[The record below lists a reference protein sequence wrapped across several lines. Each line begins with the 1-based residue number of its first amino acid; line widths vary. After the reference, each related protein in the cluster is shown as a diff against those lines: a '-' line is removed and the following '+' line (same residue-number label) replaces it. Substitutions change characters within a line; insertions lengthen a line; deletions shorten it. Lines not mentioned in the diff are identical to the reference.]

1 MAFFI
6 SFLAGVI
13 LFYSFHYF
21 PFTSSLIFFL
31 SLVLLIFKKRY
42 LLIPVLVFGVL
53 YAFFRYAPE
62 TDFSNIRG
70 KEIIVSGVFS
80 SDAVTTPTG
89 KFIQEFRVSSGAAKE
104 TGKQLREIEER
115 DIFIFSDSE
124 FAVGNRYEIAVKIG
138 RDNRKFNP
146 GMTENNNLY
155 ANLVGVNDL
164 RGGKKSVWAVFE
176 DARARLNRHIS
187 DNFNDDSGALVS
199 AITTGNRGNMSD
211 NLKDAFN
218 STGLAHILSI
228 SGTHFGIF
236 SVLLFGIFRFAIKFL
251 PYSLLQRITLYV
263 TPSQGAAVLCLPF
276 MLAYLALSGWSI
288 PAVRSFIMISLFLIG
303 LLIGR
308 KRFWL
313 NSLLF
318 AAFLI
323 VLWNPEALFSL
334 SFQLS
339 FLAVL
344 FIGFSIGYEKDKD
357 NPEAQDSRGAD
368 EQKLLPH
375 FFASAIRILRASVL
389 LTFAASMG
397 TAPLVAYHFHYFSV
411 ISPLSNLLITPLIGF
426 VLLPLSLIS
435 SFVFFF
441 TGHYMFGSL
450 VEVVADITVY
460 LVRFMAEF
468 QLSDIKIPAFPLFA
482 AIIFYAGFVFYFFVS
497 KKKPVPV
504 ITSLLM
510 IVYLS
515 AHIFLRGGEMGITY
529 LDVGQGDGAVI
540 ELPDKKVVVMDAGKS
555 GREVSAFLK
564 YLGMKSIDALVLSHA
579 DSDHAG
585 GTDYLKA
592 HFKVKEMWDSG
603 RIIYQEGNSTGI
615 VRRILER
622 GDVIEGEGYKMY
634 VLHPYKEFYTMN
646 GDSNN
651 GGNNSSLVLKIEGS
665 KKSFLFT
672 GDIEEEAQED
682 IIHLGKWLKS
692 DVVKIPHHGGKTSA
706 YKPFYDAA
714 SPEIAVISVGRDNA
728 HGHPHQETLEMLSN
742 VRSNPPTPPLL
753 RGGGGI
759 ASVTKVYRTDTN
771 GAVKITEKDGR
782 LEVKT
787 YKDFRFSKTKTFAG
801 EVKNIERLFKV
812 W

>member
-1 MAFFI
+1 MVFFI

-13 LFYSFHYF
+13 LFYLFHYF
-21 PFTSSLIFFL
+21 PFTSSIIFFL
-31 SLVLLIFKKRY
+31 FLAGLIFKKRY

-62 TDFSNIRG
+62 PDFSNIRG
-70 KEIIVSGVFS
+70 KEIMASGAFG
-80 SDAVTTPTG
+80 SDAVLTSTG
-89 KFIQEFRVSSGAAKE
+89 KFIQEFHVSSAVAKD
-104 TGKQLREIEER
+104 TGEQLREIEGKG
-115 DIFIFSDSE
+115 ISIFSDSE
-124 FAVGNRYEIAVKIG
+124 FERGRVYEIAVKIG

-155 ANLVGVNDL
+155 ANLIEVRGL
-164 RGGKKSVWAVFE
+164 GGGKKSIWTVFE
-176 DARARLNRHIS
+176 DARAKLNRHIS

-199 AITTGNRGNMSD
+199 AITTGHRGNMSD
-211 NLKDAFN
+211 GLREAFN

-236 SVLLFGIFRFAIKFL
+236 SVLLFGVFRLIIKFL

-263 TPSQGAAVLCLPF
+263 TPSQGAGGLSLPF
-276 MLAYLALSGWSI
+276 MLGYLALSGWSI

-318 AAFLI
+318 AAFVI

-344 FIGFSIGYEKDKD
+344 FIGFSIDYEKDKEH
-357 NPEAQDSRGAD
+357 PEAQESKGAE
-368 EQKLLPH
+368 EQKFLPR
-375 FFASAIRILRASVL
+375 FFASALRILRASVL
-389 LTFAASMG
+389 LTLAASLG

-435 SFVFFF
+435 SFIFLF

-450 VEVVADITVY
+450 VAIITDVTVY
-460 LVRFMAEF
+460 LVRFMSGLPF
-468 QLSDIKIPAFPLFA
+468 SDIKIPAFPLFA
-482 AIIFYAGFVFYFFVS
+482 VIIFYAGFVFYFFVS
-497 KKKPVPV
+497 KKKLVPV

-510 IVYLS
+510 IAYLS

-529 LDVGQGDGAVI
+529 LDVGQGDGAVV
-540 ELPDKKVVVMDAGKS
+540 ELPDKKVVVMDTGKS
-555 GREVSAFLK
+555 GREAAAFLK

-585 GTDYLKA
+585 GADYLEA

-603 RIIYQEGNSTGI
+603 RIIYPEGNSTGI

-622 GDVIEGEGYKMY
+622 GDVVEGKGYKIY
-634 VLHPYKEFYTMN
+634 VFHPYREFYSMSS
-646 GDSNN
+646 DSDN
-651 GGNNSSLVLKIEGS
+651 GGNNSSLVLKIESASGGRNRT
-665 KKSFLFT
+665 FLFT

-692 DVVKIPHHGGKTSA
+692 DVLKVPHHGGRTSA
-706 YKPFYDAA
+706 YKPFYDVA
-714 SPEIAVISVGRDNA
+714 SPEIAVISAGRDNSF
-728 HGHPHQETLEMLSN
+728 GHPHQDTLEMLGSAK
-742 VRSNPPTPPLL
+742 
-753 RGGGGI
+753 I
-759 ASVTKVYRTDTN
+759 YRTDMN
-771 GAVKITEKDGR
+771 GAVKITEKDGS

-787 YKDFRFSKTKTFAG
+787 YRDYKFSKTKTLAG
-801 EVKNIERLFKV
+801 EIKNIKRLFEV

>member
-6 SFLAGVI
+6 SFLTCVI

-21 PFTSSLIFFL
+21 PFTSSIIFFL
-31 SLVLLIFKKRY
+31 SLGGLIFKKRY

-70 KEIIVSGVFS
+70 KEIIVSGEFS
-80 SDAVTTPTG
+80 PDAVLTSSG
-89 KFIQEFRVSSGAAKE
+89 KFIQEFHVSSAADEE
-104 TGKQLREIEER
+104 TGKALKEIEEK
-115 DIFIFSDSE
+115 DIFIFSDTE
-124 FAVGNRYEIAVKIG
+124 FEARRLYEIAVKIG

-146 GMTENNNLY
+146 GMAENNNLY
-155 ANLVGVNDL
+155 ANLIKVKDL

-176 DARARLNRHIS
+176 DARAKLNRYVTE
-187 DNFNDDSGALVS
+187 NFSADSGALVS
-199 AITTGNRGNMSD
+199 AITTGQRGNMSD
-211 NLKDAFN
+211 GLKDAFS

-236 SVLLFGIFRFAIKFL
+236 SVLLFGIFRLIIKFL

-263 TPSQGAAVLCLPF
+263 TPSQGAAVICLPF

-318 AAFLI
+318 AAFVI

-339 FLAVL
+339 FLAVM
-344 FIGFSIGYEKDKD
+344 FIGFSIVYEKDKE
-357 NPEAQDSRGAD
+357 NPEARESKGTD
-368 EQKLLPH
+368 EQKILSR
-375 FFASAIRILRASVL
+375 FFASALRILRASVL
-389 LTFAASMG
+389 LTLAASLG

-426 VLLPLSLIS
+426 VLLPLSLLS
-435 SFVFFF
+435 SFIFLF
-441 TGHYMFGSL
+441 TGHYIFGSL
-450 VEVVADITVY
+450 VEAVADITIY
-460 LVRFMAEF
+460 LVRFTAGLPF
-468 QLSDIKIPAFPLFA
+468 SDIKIPAFPLFA
-482 AIIFYAGFVFYFFVS
+482 VIIFYAGFVFYFFVS
-497 KKKPVPV
+497 KKKLVPV

-529 LDVGQGDGAVI
+529 LDVGQGDGAVV
-540 ELPDKKVVVMDAGKS
+540 ELPDKKVVVMDTGRS
-555 GREVSAFLK
+555 GREAAAFLK
-564 YLGMKSIDALVLSHA
+564 YLGREKIDALILSHA

-585 GTDYLKA
+585 GIDYLKA
-592 HFKVKEMWDSG
+592 RFKVKEMWDSG
-603 RIIYQEGNSTGI
+603 RIIYPEGNSTGI
-615 VRRILER
+615 VHRILER
-622 GDVIEGEGYKMY
+622 GDIIEGREYKIY
-634 VLHPYKEFYTMN
+634 VLHPYKEFYTMS
-646 GDSNN
+646 GDSDN

-672 GDIEEEAQED
+672 GDIEEEAEED

-692 DVVKIPHHGGKTSA
+692 DVIKVPHHGGRASA
-706 YKPFYDAA
+706 YQFFFDAV
-714 SPEIAVISVGRDNA
+714 SPEIAVISAGRDNA
-728 HGHPHQETLEMLSN
+728 FGHPHQDTLEMLE
-742 VRSNPPTPPLL
+742 
-753 RGGGGI
+753 GAKI
-759 ASVTKVYRTDTN
+759 YRTDIN

-787 YKDFRFSKTKTFAG
+787 CRGYRFSKTKNLAG
-801 EVKNIERLFKV
+801 EIKNIQRLFRV

>member
-21 PFTSSLIFFL
+21 PFTSSIIFFL
-31 SLVLLIFKKRY
+31 FLGGPIFKKRY
-42 LLIPVLVFGVL
+42 LLIPLLVFGVL

-70 KEIIVSGVFS
+70 KEIIVSGAFS
-80 SDAVTTPTG
+80 SDAVLTSSG
-89 KFIQEFRVSSGAAKE
+89 KFIQEFHVSSAADEE
-104 TGKQLREIEER
+104 TGKALKEIEEK
-115 DIFIFSDSE
+115 DIFIFSDTE
-124 FAVGNRYEIAVKIG
+124 FEARRLYEIAVKIG

-155 ANLVGVNDL
+155 ANLIEVKDL
-164 RGGKKSVWAVFE
+164 RGGKKSIWAVFE
-176 DARARLNRHIS
+176 DARAKLNRYVTE
-187 DNFNDDSGALVS
+187 NFSADSGALVS
-199 AITTGNRGNMSD
+199 AITTGQRGNMSD
-211 NLKDAFN
+211 GLKDAFS

-236 SVLLFGIFRFAIKFL
+236 SVLLFGIFRLVIKFL

-263 TPSQGAAVLCLPF
+263 TPSQGAAVICLPF

-318 AAFLI
+318 AAFVI

-339 FLAVL
+339 FLAVM
-344 FIGFSIGYEKDKD
+344 FIGFSIVYEKDKE
-357 NPEAQDSRGAD
+357 NPEARESKGAD
-368 EQKLLPH
+368 EQKILSR
-375 FFASAIRILRASVL
+375 FFASALRILRASVL
-389 LTFAASMG
+389 LTLAASLG

-435 SFVFFF
+435 SFVFLF
-441 TGHYMFGSL
+441 TGHYIFGSL
-450 VEVVADITVY
+450 VKIVADITVY
-460 LVRFMAEF
+460 LVRFTAEF
-468 QLSDIKIPAFPLFA
+468 PFSDIKIPAFPLFA
-482 AIIFYAGFVFYFFVS
+482 VIIFYAGFVFYFFVS
-497 KKKPVPV
+497 KKKLVPV
-504 ITSLLM
+504 ITTLLM

-529 LDVGQGDGAVI
+529 LDVGQGDGAVV
-540 ELPDKKVVVMDAGKS
+540 ELPDKKVVVMDTGKS
-555 GREVSAFLK
+555 GREAAAFLK

-585 GTDYLKA
+585 GIDYLKA
-592 HFKVKEMWDSG
+592 RFKVKEMWDSG
-603 RIIYQEGNSTGI
+603 RIIYPEGSSAEI
-615 VRRILER
+615 VHRILER
-622 GDVIEGEGYKMY
+622 GDVVEGKGYKIY
-634 VLHPYKEFYTMN
+634 VLHPYREFYTMEGGSDN
-646 GDSNN
+646 E
-651 GGNNSSLVLKIEGS
+651 GNNSSLVLKIEGS

-672 GDIEEEAQED
+672 GDIEEEAEED

-692 DVVKIPHHGGKTSA
+692 DVIKVPHHGGRASA
-706 YKPFYDAA
+706 YKPFYDVA
-714 SPEIAVISVGRDNA
+714 SPEIAVISAGRDNSF
-728 HGHPHQETLEMLSN
+728 GHPHQETLDML
-742 VRSNPPTPPLL
+742 
-753 RGGGGI
+753 GAAKI
-759 ASVTKVYRTDTN
+759 YRTDMN

-787 YKDFRFSKTKTFAG
+787 YRGYRFSKTKNLAG
-801 EVKNIERLFKV
+801 EIKNIKRLFRV

>member
-13 LFYSFHYF
+13 LFYLFHYF
-21 PFTSSLIFFL
+21 PFTSSIIFFL
-31 SLVLLIFKKRY
+31 FLAGLIFKKRY

-70 KEIIVSGVFS
+70 KEIIVSGEFS
-80 SDAVTTPTG
+80 SDTVAASTG
-89 KFIQEFRVSSGAAKE
+89 KFIQEFHVNSAADEE
-104 TGKQLREIEER
+104 TGKALKEIEGK
-115 DIFIFSDSE
+115 DIFVFSDTE
-124 FAVGNRYEIAVKIG
+124 FEAGRLYEIAVKIG

-155 ANLVGVNDL
+155 SNLIEVKDL
-164 RGGKKSVWAVFE
+164 SGGKKSVWAVFE
-176 DARARLNRHIS
+176 DARARLNRHVTE
-187 DNFNDDSGALVS
+187 NFSADSGALVS
-199 AITTGNRGNMSD
+199 AITTGQRGNMSD
-211 NLKDAFN
+211 GLKDAFN

-236 SVLLFGIFRFAIKFL
+236 SVLLFGLFRLVIKFL

-263 TPSQGAAVLCLPF
+263 TPSQGAAALSLPF

-308 KRFWL
+308 KRFWI

-318 AAFLI
+318 AAFVI
-323 VLWNPEALFSL
+323 VLWNPESLSSL

-344 FIGFSIGYEKDKD
+344 FIGFSIDYEKDEK
-357 NPEAQDSRGAD
+357 NPEAQESKGAE
-368 EQKLLPH
+368 EQKFLPR
-375 FFASAIRILRASVL
+375 FFASALKILRASIL
-389 LTFAASMG
+389 LTLAASLG

-435 SFVFFF
+435 SFIFLF
-441 TGHYMFGSL
+441 TGHYIFGFL
-450 VEVVADITVY
+450 VKTVTDITVY
-460 LVRFMAEF
+460 LVKFTAEF
-468 QLSDIKIPAFPLFA
+468 QFSDIKIPAFPLFA
-482 AIIFYAGFVFYFFVS
+482 VLIFYAGFIFYFFVS
-497 KKKPVPV
+497 RKKLVPI
-504 ITSLLM
+504 ITSLLL

-529 LDVGQGDGAVI
+529 LDAGQGDGAVI
-540 ELPDKKVVVMDAGKS
+540 ELPDKKVVVIDTGRS
-555 GREVSAFLK
+555 GREVSTFLK

-585 GTDYLKA
+585 GADFLIRR
-592 HFKVKEMWDSG
+592 FRVKELWDNG
-603 RIIYQEGNSTGI
+603 QLIYPEGFGEGI
-615 VRRILER
+615 TRRTLER
-622 GDVIEGEGYKMY
+622 GDVIEGKGYKIY
-634 VLHPYKEFYTMN
+634 VFHPYKEFYTMN
-646 GDSNN
+646 SDN
-651 GGNNSSLVLKIEGS
+651 GGNNSSLTLKIEGR
-665 KKSFLFT
+665 KKTFLFT

-692 DVVKIPHHGGKTSA
+692 EVVKVPHHGGRTSS

-714 SPEIAVISVGRDNA
+714 SPEIAVISVGRDNPY
-728 HGHPHQETLEMLSN
+728 GHPNQETLEMLEG
-742 VRSNPPTPPLL
+742 VK
-753 RGGGGI
+753 I
-759 ASVTKVYRTDTN
+759 YRTDMD
-771 GAVKITEKDGR
+771 GAVKIMEKDDR

-787 YKDFRFSKTKTFAG
+787 YMGYRFSKTKNLAG
-801 EVKNIERLFKV
+801 EIKNIERLFRV

>member
-21 PFTSSLIFFL
+21 PFASSIIFFL
-31 SLVLLIFKKRY
+31 FLAGPIFKKRY
-42 LLIPVLVFGVL
+42 LLIPLLVFGVL

-70 KEIIVSGVFS
+70 KEIIVSGAFS
-80 SDAVTTPTG
+80 SDAVLTSSG
-89 KFIQEFRVSSGAAKE
+89 KFIQEFHVNSAADEE
-104 TGKQLREIEER
+104 TGKALKEIEEK
-115 DIFIFSDSE
+115 DIFIFSDTE
-124 FAVGNRYEIAVKIG
+124 FEAGLLYEIAVKIG

-155 ANLVGVNDL
+155 ANLIEVKDL
-164 RGGKKSVWAVFE
+164 RDGKISVWSVFE
-176 DARARLNRHIS
+176 DARARLNRYVTE
-187 DNFNDDSGALVS
+187 NFSADSGALVS
-199 AITTGNRGNMSD
+199 AITTGQRGNMSD
-211 NLKDAFN
+211 GLRDAFN
-218 STGLAHILSI
+218 SAGLAHILSI

-236 SVLLFGIFRFAIKFL
+236 SVLLFGLFRLVIKFL

-263 TPSQGAAVLCLPF
+263 TPSQGAAVLSLPF

-318 AAFLI
+318 AAFVI

-339 FLAVL
+339 FLAVM
-344 FIGFSIGYEKDKD
+344 FIGFSIVYEKDKE
-357 NPEAQDSRGAD
+357 NPEARESKGAD
-368 EQKLLPH
+368 EQKILSR
-375 FFASAIRILRASVL
+375 FFASALRILRASVL
-389 LTFAASMG
+389 LTLAASLG

-426 VLLPLSLIS
+426 VLLPLSLLS
-435 SFVFFF
+435 SFVFLF
-441 TGHYMFGSL
+441 TGHYIFGSL
-450 VEVVADITVY
+450 VKIVADIAVY
-460 LVRFMAEF
+460 LVRFTAGLPF
-468 QLSDIKIPAFPLFA
+468 SDIKIPAFPLFA
-482 AIIFYAGFVFYFFVS
+482 VIIFYAGFVFYFFVS
-497 KKKPVPV
+497 KKRLVPV
-504 ITSLLM
+504 ITTLLM

-529 LDVGQGDGAVI
+529 LDVGQGDGAVV
-540 ELPDKKVVVMDAGKS
+540 ELPDKKVVVMDTGKS
-555 GREVSAFLK
+555 GREAAAFLK
-564 YLGMKSIDALVLSHA
+564 YLGMKKIDALVLSHA

-592 HFKVKEMWDSG
+592 RFKVKEMWDSG
-603 RIIYQEGNSTGI
+603 RIIYPEGNSTGI

-622 GDVIEGEGYKMY
+622 GDVIEGREYKIY
-634 VLHPYKEFYTMN
+634 VLHPYKEFYTMS
-646 GDSNN
+646 GDSDN
-651 GGNNSSLVLKIEGS
+651 GGNNSSLVLKIEGR
-665 KKSFLFT
+665 KKTFLFT
-672 GDIEEEAQED
+672 GDIEEEAEED

-692 DVVKIPHHGGKTSA
+692 DVLKVPHHGGRASA
-706 YKPFYDAA
+706 YKPFYDVT
-714 SPEIAVISVGRDNA
+714 SPEIAVISAGRDNSF
-728 HGHPHQETLEMLSN
+728 GHPHQETLDML
-742 VRSNPPTPPLL
+742 
-753 RGGGGI
+753 GAAKI
-759 ASVTKVYRTDTN
+759 YRTDMN

-787 YKDFRFSKTKTFAG
+787 YRDYRFSKTKNLAG
-801 EVKNIERLFKV
+801 EIKNIKRLFRV

>member
-21 PFTSSLIFFL
+21 PFTSSIIFFL
-31 SLVLLIFKKRY
+31 FLASLIFKKRY
-42 LLIPVLVFGVL
+42 LLIPMLVFGVL

-62 TDFSNIRG
+62 TDLSSIRG
-70 KEIIVSGVFS
+70 KEIIVSGAFS
-80 SDAVTTPTG
+80 SDVVLTSSG
-89 KFIQEFRVSSGAAKE
+89 KFMQEFHVNSAADEE
-104 TGKQLREIEER
+104 TGKTLKEIEEK
-115 DIFIFSDSE
+115 DIFVFSDTE
-124 FAVGNRYEIAVKIG
+124 FEARRLYEIEVKIG

-146 GMTENNNLY
+146 GMTENNNVY
-155 ANLVGVNDL
+155 ANLIEVKDS
-164 RGGKKSVWAVFE
+164 RDGKRSVWSVFE
-176 DARARLNRHIS
+176 DARARLNRYVTE
-187 DNFNDDSGALVS
+187 NFSADSGSLVS
-199 AITTGNRGNMSD
+199 AITTGHRGNMSD
-211 NLKDAFN
+211 GLKDAFN

-236 SVLLFGIFRFAIKFL
+236 SVLLFGLFRLVIKFL

-313 NSLLF
+313 SSLLF
-318 AAFLI
+318 AAFVI

-344 FIGFSIGYEKDKD
+344 FIGFSIDYEKDKE
-357 NPEAQDSRGAD
+357 NPEAQENKGAD
-368 EQKLLPH
+368 EQKILSR
-375 FFASAIRILRASVL
+375 FFASALRIFRASVL
-389 LTFAASMG
+389 LTLSASLG

-426 VLLPLSLIS
+426 VLLPLSLLS
-435 SFVFFF
+435 SFVFLF
-441 TGHYMFGSL
+441 TGHYILGSL

-460 LVRFMAEF
+460 LVRFTAEF
-468 QLSDIKIPAFPLFA
+468 PLSDIKIPAFPIFTV
-482 AIIFYAGFVFYFFVS
+482 IIFYVGFVFYFFVS
-497 KKKPVPV
+497 KKKLVPV

-529 LDVGQGDGAVI
+529 LDIGQGDGAVV
-540 ELPDKKVVVMDAGKS
+540 ELPDKKVVVMDTGRS
-555 GREVSAFLK
+555 GREAAVFLK

-585 GTDYLKA
+585 GADYLKA

-603 RIIYQEGNSTGI
+603 RIIYQEGNSTGT
-615 VRRILER
+615 VHRILER
-622 GDVIEGEGYKMY
+622 GDVIEGKGYKIY

-646 GDSNN
+646 GDSDN
-651 GGNNSSLVLKIEGS
+651 GGNNSSLVLKIEGR

-672 GDIEEEAQED
+672 GDIKEEAQDD

-692 DVVKIPHHGGKTSA
+692 DVVKVPHHGGRTSA
-706 YKPFYDAA
+706 YKPFYDVA
-714 SPEIAVISVGRDNA
+714 SPEIAVISAGRDNA
-728 HGHPHQETLEMLSN
+728 FGHPHQDTLEMME
-742 VRSNPPTPPLL
+742 
-753 RGGGGI
+753 GAKI
-759 ASVTKVYRTDTN
+759 YRTDMN

-787 YKDFRFSKTKTFAG
+787 YRDYRFSKTKNLAG
-801 EVKNIERLFKV
+801 EVKNIERLFRV

>member
-21 PFTSSLIFFL
+21 PFTSSIIFFL
-31 SLVLLIFKKRY
+31 FLAGLIFKKRY

-53 YAFFRYAPE
+53 HAFFRYAPE

-70 KEIIVSGVFS
+70 KDIIVSGAFS
-80 SDAVTTPTG
+80 SDAVLTSSG
-89 KFIQEFRVSSGAAKE
+89 KFIQEFHVNSAADEE
-104 TGKQLREIEER
+104 TGKAVKEIEEK
-115 DIFIFSDSE
+115 DIFIFSDTE
-124 FAVGNRYEIAVKIG
+124 FEARRLYEIAVKIG

-155 ANLVGVNDL
+155 ANLIEVKDL
-164 RGGKKSVWAVFE
+164 RGGKKSIWAVFE
-176 DARARLNRHIS
+176 DARAKLNRYVTE
-187 DNFNDDSGALVS
+187 NFSADSGALVS
-199 AITTGNRGNMSD
+199 AITTGQRGNMSD
-211 NLKDAFN
+211 GLKDAFS

-236 SVLLFGIFRFAIKFL
+236 SVLLFGIFRLVIKFL

-263 TPSQGAAVLCLPF
+263 TPSQGAAVICLPF

-318 AAFLI
+318 AAFVI

-339 FLAVL
+339 FLAVM
-344 FIGFSIGYEKDKD
+344 FIGFSIVYEKDKE
-357 NPEAQDSRGAD
+357 NPEARESKGAD
-368 EQKLLPH
+368 EQKILSR
-375 FFASAIRILRASVL
+375 FFASALRILRASVL
-389 LTFAASMG
+389 LTLSASLG

-426 VLLPLSLIS
+426 VLLPLSLLS
-435 SFVFFF
+435 SFVFLF
-441 TGHYMFGSL
+441 TGHYILGSL
-450 VEVVADITVY
+450 VEVVADITIY
-460 LVRFMAEF
+460 LVRFTAEF
-468 QLSDIKIPAFPLFA
+468 PFSDIKIPAFPLFA
-482 AIIFYAGFVFYFFVS
+482 VIIFYAGFVFYFFVS
-497 KKKPVPV
+497 KKRLVPV
-504 ITSLLM
+504 ITTLLM

-529 LDVGQGDGAVI
+529 LDVGQGDGAVV
-540 ELPDKKVVVMDAGKS
+540 ELPDKKVVVMDTGKS
-555 GREVSAFLK
+555 GREAAAFLK
-564 YLGMKSIDALVLSHA
+564 YLGMKKIDALVLSHA

-585 GTDYLKA
+585 GIDYLEA
-592 HFKVKEMWDSG
+592 RFKVKEMWDSG
-603 RIIYQEGNSTGI
+603 RIIYPEGNSTGI
-615 VRRILER
+615 VHRILER
-622 GDVIEGEGYKMY
+622 GDIIEGNGYKMY
-634 VLHPYKEFYTMN
+634 VLHPYKEFYTMS
-646 GDSNN
+646 GDSDN
-651 GGNNSSLVLKIEGS
+651 GGNNSSLVLKIEGR
-665 KKSFLFT
+665 KKTFLFT
-672 GDIEEEAQED
+672 GDIEEEAEED

-692 DVVKIPHHGGKTSA
+692 DVLKVPHHGGRASA
-706 YKPFYDAA
+706 YKPFYDVT
-714 SPEIAVISVGRDNA
+714 SPEIAVISTGRDNSF
-728 HGHPHQETLEMLSN
+728 GHPHQETLDML
-742 VRSNPPTPPLL
+742 
-753 RGGGGI
+753 GAAKI
-759 ASVTKVYRTDTN
+759 YRTDMN

-787 YKDFRFSKTKTFAG
+787 YRDYRFSKTKNLAG
-801 EVKNIERLFKV
+801 EIKNIKRLFRV

>member
-13 LFYSFHYF
+13 LLYLFQYF
-21 PFTSSLIFFL
+21 PFTSSILFL
-31 SLVLLIFKKRY
+31 LFLAGLFFKKRY

-62 TDFSNIRG
+62 TDFSDIRG
-70 KEIIVSGVFS
+70 KEIIVSGEFS
-80 SDAVTTPTG
+80 SGAALTSTG
-89 KFIQEFRVSSGAAKE
+89 KFIQEFHVSSASDEE
-104 TGKQLREIEER
+104 TGNALKEIEER
-115 DIFIFSDSE
+115 DIFVFSDTE
-124 FAVGNRYEIAVKIG
+124 FEVASGEEYEIAVKLG

-146 GMTENNNLY
+146 GMIENNPERPG
-155 ANLVGVNDL
+155 ANLIEVRNSG
-164 RGGKKSVWAVFE
+164 GGKKSIWPVFE
-176 DARARLNRHIS
+176 DARAGLNRHIT
-187 DNFNDDSGALVS
+187 DNFNDDSGALIS
-199 AITTGNRGNMSD
+199 AITTGQRGNMSEG
-211 NLKDAFN
+211 LKDAFN
-218 STGLAHILSI
+218 STGLAHVLSI

-236 SVLLFGIFRFAIKFL
+236 SVLLFGLFRLAIKFL

-263 TPSQGAAVLCLPF
+263 TPSQGAAALSLPF
-276 MLAYLALSGWSI
+276 MFAYLALSGWSI
-288 PAVRSFIMISLFLIG
+288 PAVRSFIMISLFLMG

-318 AAFLI
+318 AAFVI

-344 FIGFSIGYEKDKD
+344 FIGFSTEMGKTE
-357 NPEAQDSRGAD
+357 
-368 EQKLLPH
+368 EQENSTAAPARAGLRH
-375 FFASAIRILRASVL
+375 CAAALRASVL
-389 LTFAASMG
+389 LTLAASLG

-426 VLLPLSLIS
+426 VLLPLSLLS
-435 SFVFFF
+435 SFIFLF

-450 VEVVADITVY
+450 AAIIADITVY
-460 LVRFMAEF
+460 LVRFAAEIPF
-468 QLSDIKIPAFPLFA
+468 ADIKIPAFPLFA
-482 AIIFYAGFVFYFFVS
+482 VIIFYAGFGFYFFAGR
-497 KKKPVPV
+497 KKMIPV
-504 ITSLLM
+504 ITSFLM
-510 IVYLS
+510 IAYLS
-515 AHIFLRGGEMGITY
+515 AHIFLRGNEMGVTY

-540 ELPDKKVVVMDAGKS
+540 ELPDKKVVVMDTGRS

-585 GTDYLKA
+585 GADYLKA
-592 HFKVKEMWDSG
+592 RFKVKEMWDSG
-603 RIIYQEGNSTGI
+603 RIIYHEEDSAKT

-622 GDVIEGEGYKMY
+622 GDVIEGKGYKIY
-634 VLHPYKEFYTMN
+634 VLHPYKEFYTM
-646 GDSNN
+646 GSDSDI
-651 GGNNSSLVLKIEGS
+651 GGNDSSLVLKVEGRN
-665 KKSFLFT
+665 KSFLFT

-692 DVVKIPHHGGKTSA
+692 DVIKVPHHGGKTSA
-706 YKPFYDAA
+706 HEFFFDAIL
-714 SPEIAVISVGRDNA
+714 PEIAVISAGRDNA
-728 HGHPHQETLEMLSN
+728 FGHPHQDTLEMLEAAK
-742 VRSNPPTPPLL
+742 
-753 RGGGGI
+753 I
-759 ASVTKVYRTDTN
+759 YRTDMN

-787 YKDFRFSKTKTFAG
+787 YEDFRFSKTKTFAG
-801 EVKNIERLFKV
+801 EMRNIKRLFEV

>member
-1 MAFFI
+1 MTFFI
-6 SFLAGVI
+6 SFLTGVI

-21 PFTSSLIFFL
+21 PFTSSILFFL
-31 SLVLLIFKKRY
+31 FLASLIFKKRY

-62 TDFSNIRG
+62 ADFSNIRG
-70 KEIIVSGVFS
+70 KEIIVSGEFS
-80 SDAVTTPTG
+80 SDTVAASTG
-89 KFIQEFRVSSGAAKE
+89 KFIQEFHVNSAADAE
-104 TGKQLREIEER
+104 TGKALKEIEEK
-115 DIFIFSDSE
+115 DIFIFSDTE
-124 FAVGNRYEIAVKIG
+124 FEAGRLYEIAVKIG

-155 ANLVGVNDL
+155 ANLIEVKDL
-164 RGGKKSVWAVFE
+164 GGGKKSVWAVFE
-176 DARARLNRHIS
+176 DARAKLNRYVTE
-187 DNFNDDSGALVS
+187 NFSADSGALVS
-199 AITTGNRGNMSD
+199 AITTGQRGNMSD
-211 NLKDAFN
+211 GLKDAFN

-236 SVLLFGIFRFAIKFL
+236 SVLLFGLFRFVIKFL

-263 TPSQGAAVLCLPF
+263 TPSQGAAALSLPF

-313 NSLLF
+313 NSLLL
-318 AAFLI
+318 AAFVI
-323 VLWNPEALFSL
+323 VLWNSEALFSL

-344 FIGFSIGYEKDKD
+344 FIGFSIGHEKDEE
-357 NPEAQDSRGAD
+357 NPEAQESKGAD
-368 EQKLLPH
+368 EQKFLPR
-375 FFASAIRILRASVL
+375 FLASALRILRASVL
-389 LTFAASMG
+389 LTLAASLG
-397 TAPLVAYHFHYFSV
+397 TAPLVAYHFHYFSI

-426 VLLPLSLIS
+426 VLLPLSLVS
-435 SFVFFF
+435 SFMFLF

-450 VEVVADITVY
+450 VKTVTDITVFT
-460 LVRFMAEF
+460 VRFMAELPF
-468 QLSDIKIPAFPLFA
+468 SDIKIHAFPLFA
-482 AIIFYAGFVFYFFVS
+482 VIIFYAGFVFYFFVS
-497 KKKPVPV
+497 KKKLVPV

-540 ELPDKKVVVMDAGKS
+540 ELPDKKAVVMDTGRS

-585 GTDYLKA
+585 GTDYLTA
-592 HFKVKEMWDSG
+592 RFKVKEMWDSG
-603 RIIYQEGNSTGI
+603 RIIYPEGNGTGI

-622 GDVIEGEGYKMY
+622 GDVIEGKGYKMY
-634 VLHPYKEFYTMN
+634 VFHPYREFYTMN
-646 GDSNN
+646 GDSDN
-651 GGNNSSLVLKIEGS
+651 GGNNSSLTLKIEGR
-665 KKSFLFT
+665 KKTFLFT

-692 DVVKIPHHGGKTSA
+692 DVLKVPHHGGRTSA

-728 HGHPHQETLEMLSN
+728 YGHPHRDTLDMLE
-742 VRSNPPTPPLL
+742 
-753 RGGGGI
+753 GAKI
-759 ASVTKVYRTDTN
+759 YRTDMN

-787 YKDFRFSKTKTFAG
+787 YRNYKFSKTRNLAG
-801 EVKNIERLFKV
+801 EIKNIQRLFRV